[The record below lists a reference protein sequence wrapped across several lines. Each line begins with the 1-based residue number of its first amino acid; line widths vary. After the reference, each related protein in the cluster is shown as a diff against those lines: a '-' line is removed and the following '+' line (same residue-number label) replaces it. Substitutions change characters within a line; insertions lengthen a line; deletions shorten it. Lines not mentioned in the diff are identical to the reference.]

1 MAGSSRLRSSPL
13 AAVYTIHPPA
23 GQGAEVRDGN
33 ERGRR
38 EPAEEEA
45 GRRQLRSKAGGGGLV
60 RRGERS
66 AGQSRCFNSR
76 AVFKFRFLIGTGL
89 RPSVSP

>member
-1 MAGSSRLRSSPL
+1 MACSSRLRSSPL

-33 ERGRR
+33 EEDGR

-60 RRGERS
+60 RRGERG
-66 AGQSRCFNSR
+66 AGRSRC
-76 AVFKFRFLIGTGL
+76 FKFRFL
-89 RPSVSP
+89 SFVSLLALA